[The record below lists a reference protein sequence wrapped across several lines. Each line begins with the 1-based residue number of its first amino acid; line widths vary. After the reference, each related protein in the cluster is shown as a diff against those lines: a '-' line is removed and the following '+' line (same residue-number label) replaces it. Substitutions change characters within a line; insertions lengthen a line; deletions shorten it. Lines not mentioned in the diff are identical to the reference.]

1 MKTPKANCYAKNCP
15 SRLVLERLSDKWTI
29 LIICLLKDK
38 PLRFN
43 QLKNSIQGISQK
55 VLTTNL
61 RKLEADGVITR
72 KVIDESVI
80 KVEYSITGLGHEL
93 TKIFISVK
101 DWAEKNWKQVGTCNE
116 KFLNK
121 KKV

>member
-1 MKTPKANCYAKNCP
+1 MFTK
-15 SRLVLERLSDKWTI
+15 SRKKFNTTI
-29 LIICLLKDK
+29 ESRKLFFGISS
-38 PLRFN
+38 FN

-72 KVIDESVI
+72 TVFDESVI

-101 DWAEKNWKQVGTCNE
+101 DWAEKNWKQVGSCNE
-116 KFLNK
+116 KFENK